1 MYTHGSRA
9 PHTQWESLIENVNA
23 IAVDWGDPFFQSAVL
38 RLESLWEKRVTKQ
51 KNEASAALLSALAQS
66 LTVYSSTES
75 VTKAFVDL
83 LPEVLRVSQS
93 LFGFL
98 AEVRYSAINKP
109 YLYSHAVTDIYKPGF
124 GLYDIVTDL
133 QFHNLDTL
141 NGAIMTG
148 RRPVLTND
156 PPNDPRS
163 GGLPFGHAG
172 LEAFLGL
179 PFLVDGDLVGAT
191 SLGDRPGGYSEWE
204 IELLT
209 PLCEIGGLLIA
220 THRNRQVLLTSV

>member
-1 MYTHGSRA
+1 MASNRSDVL
-9 PHTQWESLIENVNA
+9 HTEWENLIENLNA
-23 IAVDWGDPFFQSAVL
+23 TADDRENPCFQKAVS
-38 RLESLWEKRVTKQ
+38 RLGSLWQERVTNQ
-51 KNEASAALLSALAQS
+51 RDEASAVLLSALAQS
-66 LTVYSSTES
+66 LTIYATNES
-75 VTKAFVDL
+75 VTKAFVHL
-83 LPEVLRVSQS
+83 LPAVLRVSQS
-93 LFGFL
+93 PFGFL
-98 AEVRYSAINKP
+98 AEVRYSGLNKP

-124 GLYDIVTDL
+124 GLYDIVTYL

-172 LEAFLGL
+172 LEAYLGL
-179 PFLVDGDLVGAT
+179 PFLVDDDLVGAA
-191 SLGDRPGGYSEWE
+191 SLGDRPGGYSERE
-204 IELLT
+204 VELLT

-220 THRNRQVLLTSV
+220 ADRNR

>member
-1 MYTHGSRA
+1 MPTNSSDA
-9 PHTQWESLIENVNA
+9 LHTQWVNLTENLNVMA
-23 IAVDWGDPFFQSAVL
+23 DEWGNPFFQKAVS
-38 RLESLWEKRVTKQ
+38 RIESLWEERVTNQ
-51 KNEASAALLSALAQS
+51 KDKASAALLSALAQS
-66 LTVYSSTES
+66 LTIYSTTKS
-75 VTKAFVDL
+75 VTKAFVQL
-83 LPEVLRVSQS
+83 LPEVLGVSQS
-93 LFGFL
+93 PFGFL
-98 AEVRYSAINKP
+98 AEVRYSAMNKP

-124 GLYDIVTDL
+124 GLYDIVTEL

-179 PFLVDGDLVGAT
+179 PFLVDNDLVGAT
-191 SLGDRPGGYSEWE
+191 SLGNRPGGYSERE
-204 IELLT
+204 VELLA

-220 THRNRQVLLTSV
+220 THRNR

>member
-1 MYTHGSRA
+1 MPA
-9 PHTQWESLIENVNA
+9 NNPDALQTQWANLTENINV
-23 IAVDWGDPFFQSAVL
+23 IADEWGNPFFQKAIS
-38 RLESLWEKRVTKQ
+38 RLESLWEKRVTTQ
-51 KNEASAALLSALAQS
+51 RDEASAALLSALAQA
-66 LTVYSSTES
+66 LTVYATNES
-75 VTKAFVDL
+75 VTKAFVHL
-83 LPEVLRVSQS
+83 LPEILRVSQS
-93 LFGFL
+93 PFGFL
-98 AEVRYSAINKP
+98 AEVRYSAPNQP

-141 NGAIMTG
+141 NGAIMIG

-179 PFLVDGDLVGAT
+179 PFLVEGDLVGAT
-191 SLGDRPGGYSEWE
+191 SLGDRPGGYSERE
-204 IELLT
+204 VELLS

-220 THRNRQVLLTSV
+220 THRNQ

>member
-1 MYTHGSRA
+1 MSRNRSNVL
-9 PHTQWESLIENVNA
+9 HTQWGNLIEDLNTTA
-23 IAVDWGDPFFQSAVL
+23 DDRGAPFFQKAVS
-38 RLESLWEKRVTKQ
+38 RLESLWDERVTSQ
-51 KNEASAALLSALAQS
+51 NDESSAALLSALAQS
-66 LTVYSSTES
+66 LTVYSTTES
-75 VTKAFVDL
+75 VTKAFVHL

-93 LFGFL
+93 PFGFL
-98 AEVRYSAINKP
+98 AEVRYSTPNRP

-124 GLYDIVTDL
+124 GPYDIVTDL

-179 PFLVDGDLVGAT
+179 PFLVDEELVGAT
-191 SLGDRPGGYSEWE
+191 SLGDRPGGYSERD

-209 PLCEIGGLLIA
+209 PLGEIGGLIIA
-220 THRNRQVLLTSV
+220 THRNR

>member
-1 MYTHGSRA
+1 MPTNHSNA
-9 PHTQWESLIENVNA
+9 IHTQWRDLIENLNA
-23 IAVDWGDPFFQSAVL
+23 TADDRGNPFFQKTVS
-38 RLESLWEKRVTKQ
+38 RLESLWAERVTSQ
-51 KNEASAALLSALAQS
+51 RDEALAALLSALAQS
-66 LTVYSSTES
+66 LTVYSTTES
-75 VTKAFVDL
+75 VTKAFVHL
-83 LPEVLRVSQS
+83 LPEILRVSQS
-93 LFGFL
+93 PFGFL
-98 AEVRYSAINKP
+98 AEVRYSAMNKP

-141 NGAIMTG
+141 NGAIMIG

-179 PFLVDGDLVGAT
+179 PFLVDNDLVGAT
-191 SLGDRPGGYSEWE
+191 SLGNRPGGYSERE
-204 IELLT
+204 VELLA
-209 PLCEIGGLLIA
+209 PLCEIGGLIIA
-220 THRNRQVLLTSV
+220 THRNR

>member
-1 MYTHGSRA
+1 MSTNGSNTL
-9 PHTQWESLIENVNA
+9 HTQWVNLIGNLNVIADEWGNSL
-23 IAVDWGDPFFQSAVL
+23 FQTTVS
-38 RLESLWEKRVTKQ
+38 RLERFWEERATNQ
-51 KNEASAALLSALAQS
+51 EDDASAALLSALAQA
-66 LTVYSSTES
+66 LTVYSTTTS
-75 VTKAFVDL
+75 VTKAFVHL

-93 LFGFL
+93 PFGFL
-98 AEVRYSAINKP
+98 AEVRYSAPNKP
-109 YLYSHAVTDIYKPGF
+109 YLYSHAVTDIYKPSF

-179 PFLVDGDLVGAT
+179 PFLVDDDLVGAT
-191 SLGDRPGGYSEWE
+191 SLGDRSGGYSERE
-204 IELLT
+204 VELLV

-220 THRNRQVLLTSV
+220 THRNR

>member
-1 MYTHGSRA
+1 MFSNR
-9 PHTQWESLIENVNA
+9 SNA
-23 IAVDWGDPFFQSAVL
+23 CSPEWGDLIKELNAADDDRENPFFRKAIS
-38 RLESLWEKRVTKQ
+38 RLESFWAERVANQ
-51 KNEASAALLSALAQS
+51 KDEASAALLSALAQS
-66 LTVYSSTES
+66 LTVYSTTES
-75 VTKAFVDL
+75 VTQAFVHL
-83 LPEVLRVSQS
+83 LPEVLRSSQS
-93 LFGFL
+93 PFGFL
-98 AEVRYSAINKP
+98 AEVRYSGMNKP

-172 LEAFLGL
+172 LESFLGL
-179 PFLVDGDLVGAT
+179 PFLVDDDLVGAT
-191 SLGDRPGGYSEWE
+191 SLGDRPGGYSECE
-204 IELLT
+204 VELLA

-220 THRNRQVLLTSV
+220 ADRNR

>member
-1 MYTHGSRA
+1 MLTHRSNA
-9 PHTQWESLIENVNA
+9 LPSQWENPIENLNA
-23 IAVDWGDPFFQSAVL
+23 TADDRGDPFFRNAVS
-38 RLESLWEKRVTKQ
+38 RLKSLWAERVTNQ
-51 KNEASAALLSALAQS
+51 NDESAAVLLSALAQA
-66 LTVYSSTES
+66 LTVYSTTES
-75 VTKAFVDL
+75 VTKAFVHL

-93 LFGFL
+93 PFGFL
-98 AEVRYSAINKP
+98 AEVRYSAPNKP

-148 RRPVLTND
+148 RRPVLTNN
-156 PPNDPRS
+156 PPSDPRS

-179 PFLVDGDLVGAT
+179 PFLVDDDLVGAT
-191 SLGDRPGGYSEWE
+191 SLGDRPDGYSDREV
-204 IELLT
+204 ELLA

-220 THRNRQVLLTSV
+220 ADRNR

>member
-1 MYTHGSRA
+1 MATHDSNA
-9 PHTQWESLIENVNA
+9 LHTQWGSLIENANTVAADRGN
-23 IAVDWGDPFFQSAVL
+23 PFFRKAASL
-38 RLESLWEKRVTKQ
+38 LESFWDERVTNQ
-51 KNEASAALLSALAQS
+51 KDEASAALLSALAQS
-66 LTVYSSTES
+66 LTVFATTES
-75 VTKAFVDL
+75 VTKAFVHL
-83 LPEVLRVSQS
+83 LPEVLRLSQS
-93 LFGFL
+93 PFGFL
-98 AEVRYSAINKP
+98 AEVRYSTVNKP

-148 RRPVLTND
+148 RCPVLTND

-179 PFLVDGDLVGAT
+179 PFLVDNDLVGAT
-191 SLGDRPGGYSEWE
+191 SLGDRPGGYSDREVD
-204 IELLT
+204 LLT

-220 THRNRQVLLTSV
+220 THRNR

>member
-1 MYTHGSRA
+1 MSTNGSNNL
-9 PHTQWESLIENVNA
+9 HTQWVNLIANLNVIADEWGNSL
-23 IAVDWGDPFFQSAVL
+23 FQTTVS
-38 RLESLWEKRVTKQ
+38 RLERFWDERVRNQ
-51 KNEASAALLSALAQS
+51 EDEASAALLAALAQA
-66 LTVYSSTES
+66 LTVYSTTKS
-75 VTKAFVDL
+75 VTKAFVRL
-83 LPEVLRVSQS
+83 LPAVLRVSQS
-93 LFGFL
+93 PFGFL
-98 AEVRYSAINKP
+98 AEVRYSAMNKP

-148 RRPVLTND
+148 RHPVLTND

-179 PFLVDGDLVGAT
+179 PFLVDDDLVGAT
-191 SLGDRPGGYSEWE
+191 SLGDRPGGYSQREV
-204 IELLT
+204 ELLT

-220 THRNRQVLLTSV
+220 ADRNR

>member
-1 MYTHGSRA
+1 MATNDSNA
-9 PHTQWESLIENVNA
+9 LHTQWGNLIENANT
-23 IAVDWGDPFFQSAVL
+23 IAADRGNPFFRKAVSL
-38 RLESLWEKRVTKQ
+38 LESFWAERVTNQ
-51 KNEASAALLSALAQS
+51 KDEASATLLFALAQG
-66 LTVYSSTES
+66 LEVYATTES
-75 VTKAFVDL
+75 VTKAFVHL
-83 LPEVLRVSQS
+83 LPEVLRTSQS
-93 LFGFL
+93 PFGFL
-98 AEVRYSAINKP
+98 AEVRYSAVNKP

-179 PFLVDGDLVGAT
+179 PFLVDDDLVGAT
-191 SLGDRPGGYSEWE
+191 SLGDRPGGYSQREV
-204 IELLT
+204 ELLA

-220 THRNRQVLLTSV
+220 TDRNR

>member
-1 MYTHGSRA
+1 MPTNSLDA
-9 PHTQWESLIENVNA
+9 LHTQWVNFSEKISITA
-23 IAVDWGDPFFQSAVL
+23 AEWGNSFFQKSASRLEWFWEERVTNQKDQASAV
-38 RLESLWEKRVTKQ
+38 
-51 KNEASAALLSALAQS
+51 LLSALAQA
-66 LTVYSSTES
+66 LTVYSATES
-75 VTKAFVDL
+75 VTKAFVQL

-93 LFGFL
+93 PFGFL
-98 AEVRYSAINKP
+98 AEVRYSTPNRP

-179 PFLVDGDLVGAT
+179 PFLVDEELVGAT
-191 SLGDRPGGYSEWE
+191 SLGDRPGGYSERE
-204 IELLT
+204 VELLA
-209 PLCEIGGLLIA
+209 PLCEIGDC
-220 THRNRQVLLTSV
+220 

>member
-1 MYTHGSRA
+1 MSTNGSNA
-9 PHTQWESLIENVNA
+9 LHPQWGNLIENLNA
-23 IAVDWGDPFFQSAVL
+23 TADDRGNPFFRKAVL
-38 RLESLWEKRVTKQ
+38 RLESFWAERVVSQ
-51 KNEASAALLSALAQS
+51 KDEASATLLSALAQG
-66 LTVYSSTES
+66 LTVYSAAES
-75 VTKAFVDL
+75 VTKAFVHL
-83 LPEVLRVSQS
+83 LPEVLRISES
-93 LFGFL
+93 PFGFL
-98 AEVRYSAINKP
+98 AEVRYSAVNKP

-124 GLYDIVTDL
+124 GLYDIVTEL

-172 LEAFLGL
+172 LKAFLGL
-179 PFLVDGDLVGAT
+179 PFLVDDDLVGAT
-191 SLGDRPGGYSEWE
+191 SLGNRPGGYSDRQV
-204 IELLT
+204 ELLA

-220 THRNRQVLLTSV
+220 TDRNR

>member
-1 MYTHGSRA
+1 MSSNRSNVLQTEWGNLI
-9 PHTQWESLIENVNA
+9 ESLNTTDDNCGNPFLQK
-23 IAVDWGDPFFQSAVL
+23 AVS
-38 RLESLWEKRVTKQ
+38 RLESLWKDRVTNQ
-51 KNEASAALLSALAQS
+51 NDEASAVLLFALAQA
-66 LTVYSSTES
+66 LMVYTTTES
-75 VTKAFVDL
+75 VTKAFVHL

-93 LFGFL
+93 PFGFL
-98 AEVRYSAINKP
+98 AEVRYSAPNRP
-109 YLYSHAVTDIYKPGF
+109 YLYSHAVTDIYKPDF
-124 GLYDIVTDL
+124 GLHDIVTDL

-191 SLGDRPGGYSEWE
+191 SLGDRPGGYSKREV
-204 IELLT
+204 ELLV

-220 THRNRQVLLTSV
+220 TDRNR

>member
-1 MYTHGSRA
+1 MSTNSSNTL
-9 PHTQWESLIENVNA
+9 HTEWENLIENLNVTA
-23 IAVDWGDPFFQSAVL
+23 DEWGNSLFQTTVS
-38 RLESLWEKRVTKQ
+38 RLEWFWEERVT
-51 KNEASAALLSALAQS
+51 NPEEEASAALLSALAQA
-66 LTVYSSTES
+66 LTVYSTTTS
-75 VTKAFVDL
+75 VTKAFVQL

-93 LFGFL
+93 PFGFL
-98 AEVRYSAINKP
+98 AEVRYSGLNKP

-172 LEAFLGL
+172 LEAYLGL
-179 PFLVDGDLVGAT
+179 PFLVDEDLVGAT
-191 SLGDRPGGYSEWE
+191 SLGDRAGGYSERE
-204 IELLT
+204 VELLM
-209 PLCEIGGLLIA
+209 PLCEIGGLMIA
-220 THRNRQVLLTSV
+220 ADRNR

>member
-1 MYTHGSRA
+1 MPTNHSNA
-9 PHTQWESLIENVNA
+9 IHTQWRDLIENLNA
-23 IAVDWGDPFFQSAVL
+23 TADDRGNPFFQKTVS
-38 RLESLWEKRVTKQ
+38 RLESLWAERVTNQ
-51 KNEASAALLSALAQS
+51 KDNASAALLSALAQS
-66 LTVYSSTES
+66 LTVYSTSES
-75 VTKAFVDL
+75 VTKAFVQL

-93 LFGFL
+93 PFGFL
-98 AEVRYSAINKP
+98 AEVRYSAPNKP

-141 NGAIMTG
+141 NGAIMIG

-172 LEAFLGL
+172 TGGVPRTALPRGRRSGRCHLARRSSGRLLGARS
-179 PFLVDGDLVGAT
+179 G
-191 SLGDRPGGYSEWE
+191 
-204 IELLT
+204 
-209 PLCEIGGLLIA
+209 IA
-220 THRNRQVLLTSV
+220 RAAMRDWRTDNRHPPQ

>member
-1 MYTHGSRA
+1 MATNRSNA
-9 PHTQWESLIENVNA
+9 LPPQWGNLIENLNA
-23 IAVDWGDPFFQSAVL
+23 TDDNCGNPFFQQAIS
-38 RLESLWEKRVTKQ
+38 RLESLWKERVTNQNDK
-51 KNEASAALLSALAQS
+51 ASGVLLSALGQA
-66 LTVYSSTES
+66 LTVYSTTES
-75 VTKAFVDL
+75 VTKAFVHL

-93 LFGFL
+93 PFGFL
-98 AEVRYSAINKP
+98 AEVRYSAPNKP

-163 GGLPFGHAG
+163 GGLPFGHTG
-172 LEAFLGL
+172 LEAYLGL
-179 PFLVDGDLVGAT
+179 PFLVDDDLVGAT
-191 SLGDRPGGYSEWE
+191 SLGDRSGGYSERE
-204 IELLT
+204 VELLA
-209 PLCEIGGLLIA
+209 PLCEIGGLIIA
-220 THRNRQVLLTSV
+220 THRNR

>member
-1 MYTHGSRA
+1 MFTNHSNA
-9 PHTQWESLIENVNA
+9 PHTQWGDLIENLSATAN
-23 IAVDWGDPFFQSAVL
+23 DHGNPFFQKAVF
-38 RLESLWEKRVTKQ
+38 RLESFWEERVADRR
-51 KNEASAALLSALAQS
+51 NEASAALLSALAQA
-66 LTVYSSTES
+66 LTVYSATES
-75 VTKAFVDL
+75 VTKAFVHL
-83 LPEVLRVSQS
+83 LPEVLRLSQS
-93 LFGFL
+93 PFGFL

-172 LEAFLGL
+172 LKAFLGL
-179 PFLVDGDLVGAT
+179 PFLVDDDLDRCHLAGKSSGRLLGTGSGIARTALRNWRTADRHPPEQVG
-191 SLGDRPGGYSEWE
+191 
-204 IELLT
+204 
-209 PLCEIGGLLIA
+209 
-220 THRNRQVLLTSV
+220 SVDI

>member
-1 MYTHGSRA
+1 MPSNRSTA
-9 PHTQWESLIENVNA
+9 LHTEWENLIKNLNTTADNREN
-23 IAVDWGDPFFQSAVL
+23 PFFRKAVS
-38 RLESLWEKRVTKQ
+38 RLESLWEQRVTNQ
-51 KNEASAALLSALAQS
+51 NDESSAALLSALAQS
-66 LTVYSSTES
+66 LTVYSTTES
-75 VTKAFVDL
+75 VTKAFVHL

-93 LFGFL
+93 PFGFL
-98 AEVRYSAINKP
+98 AEVRYSGVNKP

-179 PFLVDGDLVGAT
+179 PFIVNDDLVGAT
-191 SLGDRPGGYSEWE
+191 SLGDRPGGYSQRE

-220 THRNRQVLLTSV
+220 THRNR

>member
-1 MYTHGSRA
+1 MASNRSDVL
-9 PHTQWESLIENVNA
+9 HTQWGNLIEKLNVA
-23 IAVDWGDPFFQSAVL
+23 GDGRGNPFFRKAVS
-38 RLESLWEKRVTKQ
+38 RLESFWEERVANQ
-51 KNEASAALLSALAQS
+51 NDESSAALLSALTQS
-66 LTVYSSTES
+66 LTVYSITES
-75 VTKAFVDL
+75 VTKAFVHL

-93 LFGFL
+93 PFGFL
-98 AEVRYSAINKP
+98 AEVRYSAPNRP

-148 RRPVLTND
+148 RCPVLTND

-179 PFLVDGDLVGAT
+179 PFLVDAELVGAT

-204 IELLT
+204 VELLA

-220 THRNRQVLLTSV
+220 ADRNR

>member
-1 MYTHGSRA
+1 MLTYRSNA
-9 PHTQWESLIENVNA
+9 LPSQWGNLIENLNA
-23 IAVDWGDPFFQSAVL
+23 TTDDRGNPFFRKAVS
-38 RLESLWEKRVTKQ
+38 RLESLWEERVTNQ
-51 KNEASAALLSALAQS
+51 NDESSVTLLSALAQA
-66 LTVYSSTES
+66 LTVYSTTIS
-75 VTKAFVDL
+75 VTKAFVHL

-93 LFGFL
+93 PFGFL
-98 AEVRYSAINKP
+98 AEVRYSAPNKP
-109 YLYSHAVTDIYKPGF
+109 YLYSHAVTDIYKPNF

-172 LEAFLGL
+172 LEAYLGL
-179 PFLVDGDLVGAT
+179 PFLVDDDLVGAT
-191 SLGDRPGGYSEWE
+191 SLGDRAGGYSERE
-204 IELLT
+204 VELLM

-220 THRNRQVLLTSV
+220 THRNR

>member
-1 MYTHGSRA
+1 MPTN
-9 PHTQWESLIENVNA
+9 HTNALPPQWGNLIKNLNTTADERRN
-23 IAVDWGDPFFQSAVL
+23 PFFQKAVS
-38 RLESLWEKRVTKQ
+38 RIESLWEERATNQ
-51 KNEASAALLSALAQS
+51 NDEESAVLLSALAQA
-66 LTVYSSTES
+66 LTVYTTTES
-75 VTKAFVDL
+75 VTKAFVHL

-93 LFGFL
+93 PFGFL
-98 AEVRYSAINKP
+98 AEVRYSAPDKP

-124 GLYDIVTDL
+124 GLHDIVTDL

-156 PPNDPRS
+156 PPKDPRS

-179 PFLVDGDLVGAT
+179 PFLVNDDLVGAT
-191 SLGDRPGGYSEWE
+191 SLGDRPGGYSERE
-204 IELLT
+204 VELLA
-209 PLCEIGGLLIA
+209 PLCEIGGLIIA
-220 THRNRQVLLTSV
+220 THRSR

>member
-1 MYTHGSRA
+1 MSSNRSNVL
-9 PHTQWESLIENVNA
+9 HTQWRNLIEDLSVAVN
-23 IAVDWGDPFFQSAVL
+23 DRGDPFFRKAVS
-38 RLESLWEKRVTKQ
+38 RLEAFWEERVTNQ
-51 KNEASAALLSALAQS
+51 RDEASAALLSALAQS
-66 LTVYSSTES
+66 LTVYASNES
-75 VTKAFVDL
+75 VTKAFVHL

-93 LFGFL
+93 PFGFL
-98 AEVRYSAINKP
+98 AEVRYSAPNRP

-172 LEAFLGL
+172 LDAFLGL
-179 PFLVDGDLVGAT
+179 PFLVDDDLVGAT
-191 SLGDRPGGYSEWE
+191 SLGDRPGGYSERE
-204 IELLT
+204 VELLS

-220 THRNRQVLLTSV
+220 IHRNR

>member
-1 MYTHGSRA
+1 MPTNRSDA
-9 PHTQWESLIENVNA
+9 LHTQWVNLTENINV
-23 IAVDWGDPFFQSAVL
+23 IAEEWGNPFFHKAVS
-38 RLESLWEKRVTKQ
+38 RLESLWEKRVINQ
-51 KNEASAALLSALAQS
+51 NNEASEVLLSALAQA
-66 LTVYSSTES
+66 LTVYTTTES
-75 VTKAFVDL
+75 VTKAFVRL

-93 LFGFL
+93 PFGFL
-98 AEVRYSAINKP
+98 AEVRYSAPNKP

-179 PFLVDGDLVGAT
+179 PFLVDDDLVGAT
-191 SLGDRPGGYSEWE
+191 SLGDRPGGYSERE
-204 IELLT
+204 VELLT

-220 THRNRQVLLTSV
+220 THRNR

>member
-1 MYTHGSRA
+1 MSTNGSDTL
-9 PHTQWESLIENVNA
+9 HTKWVDLTKNLNA
-23 IAVDWGDPFFQSAVL
+23 TADRWANPLFQKTVS
-38 RLESLWEKRVTKQ
+38 RLEWFWKERVTNQ
-51 KNEASAALLSALAQS
+51 KDEASSVLLSALAQT
-66 LTVYSSTES
+66 LTVYSTTQS
-75 VTKAFVDL
+75 VTKAFVQL
-83 LPEVLRVSQS
+83 LPDILRISQS
-93 LFGFL
+93 PFGFL
-98 AEVRYSAINKP
+98 AEVRYSGLNRP

-124 GLYDIVTDL
+124 GLHDIVTDL

-179 PFLVDGDLVGAT
+179 PFLVDDDLVGAA
-191 SLGDRPGGYSEWE
+191 SLGDRPGGYSERE
-204 IELLT
+204 VDLLA
-209 PLCEIGGLLIA
+209 PLCEIGGLMIA
-220 THRNRQVLLTSV
+220 THRDR

>member
-1 MYTHGSRA
+1 MSRNRSNVV
-9 PHTQWESLIENVNA
+9 HTQWGNLIEDLNA
-23 IAVDWGDPFFQSAVL
+23 TADDGDPFFRKAIS
-38 RLESLWEKRVTKQ
+38 RLESLWDERVISQ
-51 KNEASAALLSALAQS
+51 NDESSAALLSALAQA
-66 LTVYSSTES
+66 LTVYTTTES
-75 VTKAFVDL
+75 VTKAFVHL

-93 LFGFL
+93 PFGFL
-98 AEVRYSAINKP
+98 AEVRYSAPNKP

-148 RRPVLTND
+148 RCPVLTND

-179 PFLVDGDLVGAT
+179 PFLVDDDLVGAT
-191 SLGDRPGGYSEWE
+191 SLGDRPGGYSERE
-204 IELLT
+204 IELLA

-220 THRNRQVLLTSV
+220 THRNR